1 MSKSMKRFLAI
12 LVLGISALALSP
24 NSVAQ
29 TKTISGTITDASGLP
44 IPGATVMVQ
53 GTTIGAAADL
63 NGRYTLS
70 ANKGAIIDVISLGF
84 ITRSFTVDDNNV
96 YDITLMEDTEVLENA
111 VVVGYG
117 VAKKETLSGAVSAI
131 SADDIKTTKTDNLI
145 NNIQGKVPG
154 LMIRQ
159 QSGEPGEF
167 NNLISIRGFGT
178 PLFIIDGVQ
187 RGDAS
192 ELATLNSEDIES
204 ISVLKDASAAIYGMG
219 AANGVVIVTT
229 KKGQEGTVHV
239 NYTGMATFKNPTAK
253 ESTIDAASFYKID
266 NELQLNDGAIPKHSQ
281 EKINHYLNGDE
292 GYQDFDWVN
301 ILTKK
306 LTFSQSHNVSVSGGS
321 KNVKYFA
328 SLGYNDDDGLLK
340 SNAINY
346 NRINFR
352 ATITANLTEN
362 LSLNATTSGVF
373 ENRQQTRMEWI
384 WIMKRMYVADRGVGW
399 HTMANPNHLT
409 NIPQSET
416 ENPYALASREIDGYR
431 DNLGRRYSSTLD
443 LTYKVPFVKG
453 LSLLGTIAFD
463 TGRNNAMELD
473 RKYDLYDYYTDVKTA
488 TYGED
493 KYTSTISL
501 NERLYG
507 RAQVNY
513 NRTFNDAHDVAV
525 TLVSE
530 FSNYRTDYLEG
541 ARKYPDLFTNDI
553 LSQGSPSTATNEGN
567 REFSRSAAF
576 LGRINYAYKGKYLF
590 EGVGRYDGSSRYAP
604 GHRWAFFPSVS
615 AGWRISEEPF
625 IKNNVNW
632 INNLKLRASYGEIG
646 SNVGMAFAYV
656 PGYTN
661 SGLYSFNGANVTTG
675 MANTQI
681 VSDKLTW
688 VVSQSL
694 DAGIDW
700 DFWKGKFGGSVDYFQ
715 RKNIGT
721 LASKQ
726 QSIPDDLLGAT
737 FTQENLNSNM
747 DYGVEIMLSHRNRV
761 SSDFNYSITANLTY
775 SRTKNLY
782 VEGDDTNLKTSWQRY
797 QRMRS
802 GRLTGWMALYDL
814 EDGCYSSFD
823 EIADAPLMSTS
834 QANSKMLPG
843 AWIIK
848 DLNGNGRIDSYDQ
861 TYDHWGTEMERPKN
875 PPLQYG
881 VTFSMNYKQFDLT
894 MLLQGAAGHAIQWK
908 TDDVWGY
915 GRFPATYAKYLDRW
929 HPAVEGADPFDPA
942 TEWVPGYWPALRGI
956 MNNWMKVSPEF
967 QSTERSYVPAAY
979 LRLKSMEIGYTLPSS
994 VSSKLKITNA
1004 RVFFSAYNLFTICNK
1019 LLKGADPERVEGAY
1033 NAGLTYPL
1041 MRSFNFGLNINF

>member
-1 MSKSMKRFLAI
+1 MKKFLAI

-24 NSVAQ
+24 NSMAQ
-29 TKTISGTITDASGLP
+29 TKTISGTITDVSGQA
-44 IPGATVMVQ
+44 IPAATVLVQ
-53 GTTIGAAADL
+53 GTTIGTAADM
-63 NGRYTLS
+63 NGHYSLS
-70 ANKGAIIDVISLGF
+70 VNKGAIVDVISMGF
-84 ITRSFTVDDNNV
+84 ITRSFTVGDNNIYNV
-96 YDITLMEDTEVLENA
+96 ILEEDAEIIENA

-131 SADDIKTTKTDNLI
+131 SSEDISSTKTDNLI

-192 ELATLNSEDIES
+192 ELATLSSDDIES

-229 KKGQEGTVHV
+229 KKGQEGKVQV

-253 ESTIDAASFYKID
+253 ESTIDAASFYQLE
-266 NELQLNDGAIPKHSQ
+266 NELQLNDKAIPKHSQ
-281 EKINHYLNGDE
+281 EKIDHYLNGDE

-306 LTFSQSHNVSVSGGS
+306 LTTSQSHSVSLRGGS
-321 KNVKYFA
+321 RNVRFFT
-328 SLGYNDDDGLLK
+328 SLGYNDDEGLLK

-346 NRINFR
+346 KRINFR
-352 ATITANLTEN
+352 ATITANITEN
-362 LSLNATTSGVF
+362 LSLNSTTSGVF

-416 ENPYALASREIDGYR
+416 ENPYALASRDIDGYR
-431 DNLGRRYSSTLD
+431 DNIGRRYSSTLD

-453 LSLLGTIAFD
+453 LQIMGTLAFD
-463 TGRNNAMELD
+463 TGRRNSMELD

-493 KYTSTISL
+493 KYTSNIFL

-513 NRTFNDAHDVAV
+513 NRTFNKAHELAL

-530 FSNYRTDYLEG
+530 FSHFRTDMLEG
-541 ARKYPDLFTNDI
+541 ARKYSVFTNDI
-553 LSQGSPSTATNEGN
+553 ISQGDAGSATNDGS
-567 REFSRSAAF
+567 REFSRTAAF
-576 LGRINYAYKGKYLF
+576 LGRVNYAYKGKYLF
-590 EGVGRYDGSSRYAP
+590 EGVARYDGSSRYAP
-604 GHRWAFFPSVS
+604 GHRWALFPSVS
-615 AGWRISEEPF
+615 AGWRLSEESF
-625 IKNNVNW
+625 IKNNLPW
-632 INNLKLRASYGEIG
+632 INNLKLRASFGEIG
-646 SNVGMAFAYV
+646 SNVGTAFAYV
-656 PGYTN
+656 PGYTT
-661 SGLYSFNGANVTTG
+661 SGLYSFDGSGISTG
-675 MANTQI
+675 MASTQI

-688 VVSQSL
+688 VTSQTF

-700 DFWKGKFGGSVDYFQ
+700 DFWRGKFGGSIDYFQ

-721 LASKQ
+721 LASRQ
-726 QSIPDDLLGAT
+726 QSIPDDLLGAS

-747 DYGVEIMLSHRNRV
+747 DYGVEFLFTHRNRV
-761 SSDFNYSITANLTY
+761 SSDFGYSISANLTY

-782 VEGDDTNLKTSWQRY
+782 VEGDETNLKTSWQRY

-802 GRLTGWMALYDL
+802 GRLTGWMQLYEL

-823 EIADAPLMSTS
+823 EIANAPLMSTR
-834 QANSKMLPG
+834 QANSLMLPG
-843 AWIIK
+843 AWILK
-848 DLNGNGRIDSYDQ
+848 DINGNGRIDSYDQ
-861 TYDHWGTEMERPKN
+861 TFNHWGTEMERPKN

-881 VTFSMNYKQFDLT
+881 VTLSMNYKQFDLT
-894 MLLQGAAGHAIQWK
+894 LLLQGAAGHAIQWK

-929 HPAVEGADPFDPA
+929 HPAVAGSDPFDPA
-942 TEWVPGYWPALRGI
+942 TEWVSGYWPALRGI
-956 MNNWMKVSPEF
+956 SNNWGKVSPEF

-979 LRLKSMEIGYTLPSS
+979 LRLKSMEFGYSLPKS
-994 VSSKLKITNA
+994 VNDRLKINNA

-1041 MRSFNFGLNINF
+1041 MRSFNIGLNINF